1 MQENGTVKRV
11 NEPYLVDALSF
22 TEAEARIIE
31 ELTPFISGEFS
42 VSAVKRTKITEIFWD
57 ETGDRWYMV
66 KVAYL
71 IIDEKGNEKKSS
83 TFILVQAS
91 DFRGAFENFVKNM
104 ETGMADYEIQSIT
117 ETPLMDVY
125 RVKLGDK

>member
-1 MQENGTVKRV
+1 
-11 NEPYLVDALSF
+11 
-22 TEAEARIIE
+22 
-31 ELTPFISGEFS
+31 
-42 VSAVKRTKITEIFWD
+42 
-57 ETGDRWYMV
+57 MV